1 MLLALNKVLKD
12 LLNIRFLRFR
22 CGGAGLSVWTIKTQ
36 RSCNFVIWCKYLDR
50 LGLGGDGDKAEMYNL
65 MFLVNFMKS
74 HTARC
79 GGLCLETGSLLFLK
93 IRLRF

>member
-22 CGGAGLSVWTIKTQ
+22 CGGAGQSVWTIKTQ
-36 RSCNFVIWCKYLDR
+36 RSCNFVIYCKYLDR
-50 LGLGGDGDKAEMYNL
+50 GGLGWVWDRDETQIYNL

-79 GGLCLETGSLLFLK
+79 
-93 IRLRF
+93 